1 MQAHRHLMLQRLRL
15 ACGMGGLM
23 VLTFTFSINS
33 FAQGAPGAGGTP
45 ATGVGSSLSAGGSHT
60 VSHGTTSGITAV
72 PEDFSKLTLSSGFLL
87 SMTVYDMPE
96 ISGDLR
102 VDDRG
107 NVDVPMAG
115 DLHVAGM
122 TLPEAKLAI
131 QKKLMD
137 AEILKNPKINLDVSQ
152 YAGENVTVTGEVA
165 APGRIQLLAPHSLS
179 DVLGLVGGETQLAG
193 NSIEV
198 RRTVNGTPQTLEV
211 KYSRSSG
218 NSDEIKAFMVKPGDT
233 ITIPRA
239 GIVYVMGAVNRP
251 GGYVMQEDGKLNVSQ
266 ALSLAMGTM
275 MNAQVD
281 SIRVVRRDAQGKLT
295 EIHIPYSAIS
305 KGKAEPLTLQAQDLV
320 YVPVSKIKTVF
331 SQGLGIMSSTASALI
346 YTSF

>member
-1 MQAHRHLMLQRLRL
+1 MQKRRHLVFRLHL
-15 ACGMGGLM
+15 ACGMCGLM
-23 VLTFTFSINS
+23 LLTFGVCVNS
-33 FAQGAPGAGGTP
+33 YAQAIGAA
-45 ATGVGSSLSAGGSHT
+45 SSLSGTGGGHA
-60 VSHGTTSGITAV
+60 VSHGASPGISAV

-87 SMTVYDMPE
+87 TMTVYDMPE

-102 VDDRG
+102 VDDSG
-107 NVDVPMAG
+107 NVDVPMSG
-115 DLHVAGM
+115 ELHVTGM
-122 TLPEAKLAI
+122 TLPQAKLAI
-131 QKKLMD
+131 QQKLMD
-137 AEILKNPKINLDVSQ
+137 AEILKNPKINLDVVQ

-165 APGRIQLLAPHSLS
+165 SPGRLQLLAPHSLS
-179 DVLGLVGGETQLAG
+179 DLLGMVGGETQMAG
-193 NSIEV
+193 NTIEI
-198 RRTVNGTPQTLEV
+198 RRTVDGNPQTLAV

-218 NSDEIKAFMVKPGDT
+218 NTDEIKAFMVKPGDT

-251 GGYVMQEDGKLNVSQ
+251 GGYLMQEDGNLDVSQ
-266 ALSLAMGTM
+266 ALSLAMGTT

-281 SIRVVRRDAQGKLT
+281 SIRVVRKDSQGKLT
-295 EIHIPYSAIS
+295 EIPISYSKIS
-305 KGKAEPLTLQAQDLV
+305 KGKSQPLTLQAQDLV

>member
-1 MQAHRHLMLQRLRL
+1 MQKHRHVILQRLRF
-15 ACGMGGLM
+15 ACEMCGLM
-23 VLTFTFSINS
+23 SLTFAVAINS
-33 FAQGAPGAGGTP
+33 YAQSAQTP
-45 ATGVGSSLSAGGSHT
+45 ATGGGTSISASGGHV
-60 VSHGTTSGITAV
+60 VSRGATPGITSV
-72 PEDFSKLTLSSGFLL
+72 PEDFSKLTLSAGFLL

-102 VDDRG
+102 VDDLG

-131 QKKLMD
+131 QKKLTD
-137 AEILKNPKINLDVSQ
+137 AEILKNPKINLDVVQ

-165 APGRIQLLAPHSLS
+165 SPGRIQLLAPHSLS

-198 RRTVNGTPQTLEV
+198 RRTVDGTPQTLEV

-233 ITIPRA
+233 ISIPRA

-251 GGYVMQEDGKLNVSQ
+251 GGYLMQEDGKLNVTQ
-266 ALSLAMGTM
+266 ALSLAMGTT
-275 MNAQVD
+275 MNASVD
-281 SIRVVRRDAQGKLT
+281 SIRVVRKDEQGKLT
-295 EIHIPYSAIS
+295 EIKIPYSAIS

-331 SQGLGIMSSTASALI
+331 TQGMGIMSSTASALI